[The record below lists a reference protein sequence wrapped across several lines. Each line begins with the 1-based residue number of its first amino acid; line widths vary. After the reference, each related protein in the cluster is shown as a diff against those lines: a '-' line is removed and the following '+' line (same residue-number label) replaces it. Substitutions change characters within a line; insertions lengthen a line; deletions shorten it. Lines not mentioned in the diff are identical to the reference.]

1 MKRDTN
7 VIALANLRVQP
18 VTLDQGIAH
27 HLQRLAFRG
36 YRDATLRGYGSVL
49 RDFAGFA
56 RETHGITLVG
66 LVSSRLVERWLDR
79 LGQRG
84 LGDRSQAW
92 HLSILRTLCAHC
104 RTEGWLDHDPTK
116 DMHIRIRMRRVIAP
130 EHEPLLKLIN
140 AIPPTTPLNLRDRA
154 MLRLTF
160 DAALRVGE
168 TIGLDLYDPARPPAS
183 FVDEKRLLVQ
193 VVGKGGDGGYVGINQ
208 RTLDILRD
216 WLAVRGKMAHT
227 DEPALFVSR
236 RGTRITR
243 QMAHYR
249 IKHWGRKA
257 GLPRVHYHLLRHRR
271 VGDVIDTLGLDAG
284 QAVARHASRA
294 TTAAVYGA
302 HAQELVRVQVRRQ
315 CDLDGERSA
324 A

>member
-1 MKRDTN
+1 MNTN
-7 VIALANLRVQP
+7 VIRLGNVRVQP
-18 VTLDQGIAH
+18 VTIEQGITH

-36 YRDATLRGYGSVL
+36 YSPATRRGYGSVL
-49 RDFAGFA
+49 HDFAGFA
-56 RETHGITLVG
+56 REAHGITLIG
-66 LVSSRLVERWLDR
+66 LVSERLVQRWLDR

-84 LGDRSQAW
+84 LSNRSQAW
-92 HLSILRTLCAHC
+92 HLSILRSLCTHC
-104 RTEGWLDHDPTK
+104 HTEGWLDHDPTK
-116 DMHIRIRMRRVIAP
+116 DLHIRIRMRRVIAP
-130 EHEPLLKLIN
+130 EHEPLLHMID

-154 MLRLTF
+154 MLRITF

-168 TIGLDLYDPARPPAS
+168 TIGLDLYDASNPPAS

-193 VVGKGGDGGYVGINQ
+193 VMGKGGDEGYVGINQ
-208 RTLDILRD
+208 RTLEILHD
-216 WLAVRGKMAHT
+216 WLAVRATMAKPE
-227 DEPALFVSR
+227 EPALFVSR

-257 GLPRVHYHLLRHRR
+257 GIARVHYHLLRHRR

-302 HAQELVRVQVRRQ
+302 HAAELVRVQVRRQ

>member
-1 MKRDTN
+1 MNTN
-7 VIALANLRVQP
+7 VISLANLRVQP
-18 VTLDQGIAH
+18 VTIEQGIAH
-27 HLQRLAFRG
+27 HLQRMAFRG
-36 YRDATLRGYGSVL
+36 YRQATLRGYRSVL
-49 RDFAGFA
+49 GDFAAFA
-56 RETHGITLVG
+56 GEVHGISLVG
-66 LVSSRLVERWLDR
+66 LVSDRLVARWLDR

-92 HLSILRTLCAHC
+92 YLSILRTLCAHC
-104 RTEGWLDHDPTK
+104 RTEGWMDHDPTK
-116 DMHIRIRMRRVIAP
+116 DVHVRIRMRRVIAP
-130 EHEPLLKLIN
+130 EHEPLLRLIN
-140 AIPPTTPLNLRDRA
+140 IIPPTTPLNLRDRA

-168 TIGLDLYDPARPPAS
+168 TCGLDLYDPARPPPS
-183 FVDEKRLLVQ
+183 FVDEKRLLVH
-193 VVGKGGDGGYVGINQ
+193 VVGKGGDQGCVGINE
-208 RTLDILRD
+208 RTADILRD
-216 WLAVRGKMAHT
+216 WLAVRDSMAGP
-227 DEPALFVSR
+227 EESALFVSR

-249 IKHWGRKA
+249 LKHWGRKA

-284 QAVARHASRA
+284 QTVARHASRA

-302 HAQELVRVQVRRQ
+302 HAQEIVRVQVRRQ
-315 CDLDGERSA
+315 CDLDGARTA